1 MKRDYDDGVRNGIDF
16 FVGKEVEKTPTE
28 GLKTLFVVGKQSLQ
42 EIVNLAKENQCQHIY
57 LGANHSFKA
66 LSDFDQVIILN
77 TAKSLLDKEYW
88 VTIDIPQSLKISG
101 LQTLLTNPKFSLIYS
116 VTVGDIMKMKGNVV
130 IKIDD
135 KDFKAT
141 NPGVWCWSVRDLI
154 TDEHFTDWEQYKG
167 DTVL

>member
-1 MKRDYDDGVRNGIDF
+1 
-16 FVGKEVEKTPTE
+16 
-28 GLKTLFVVGKQSLQ
+28 
-42 EIVNLAKENQCQHIY
+42 

-88 VTIDIPQSLKISG
+88 VTIDIPQSLQISG